1 MLSLGESRTH
11 GSEQRT
17 ARRRVPPPSDR
28 GRRRLNYRH
37 DFHAGNFADLVKH
50 GLFLHLLGRMT
61 AASTPLTVLDT
72 HAGAGRYD
80 LEGDEARRSGEA
92 AAGVVRLMADPDAP
106 VAFAPLKAAVLAANR
121 GKGARFYPGSP
132 ALALAAIR
140 PGDRYIGCELRPDD
154 YARLDRVVGEA
165 DRRGQALR
173 KDGYTVVAEPSA
185 NRRLVLIDPPFE
197 AGDEYRRLLSTLAAS
212 LLRGWEDDV
221 FAVWLP
227 LKDLETFD
235 GFLRGLEAMR
245 PPRTLVAQVR
255 MRPLDDPM
263 RLNGCAMVVIG
274 GPDVSG
280 VARELCDWIV
290 ARLGEP
296 GGEARVG
303 WLGQD

>member
-1 MLSLGESRTH
+1 MLP
-11 GSEQRT
+11 EQRT
-17 ARRRVPPPSDR
+17 ARRRVPPAHP
-28 GRRRLNYRH
+28 GRAHLNYRH

-50 GLFLHLLGRMT
+50 GLFLHLLNRMM
-61 AASTPLTVLDT
+61 ASPAPLTVLDT

-92 AAGVVRLMADPDAP
+92 EAGVAKLMADPDAP
-106 VAFAPLKAAVLAANR
+106 AAFDLLEAAVLAANR
-121 GKGARFYPGSP
+121 GKGARYYPGSP

-154 YARLDRVVGEA
+154 HARLDRVVREA

-173 KDGYTVVAEPSA
+173 KDGYAVAAEPSTT
-185 NRRLVLIDPPFE
+185 RRLVLIDPPFE
-197 AGDEYRRLLSTLAAS
+197 AGDEYRRLHSTLAAA
-212 LLRGWEDDV
+212 LMRGWEDDA

-235 GFLRGLEAMR
+235 SFLRGLEAMR

-255 MRPLDDPM
+255 LRPLDDPM
-263 RLNGCAMVVIG
+263 RMNGCAMAVIG
-274 GPDVSG
+274 GPDLAD
-280 VARELCDWIV
+280 VAGEICHWVV
-290 ARLGEP
+290 ARLGET

-303 WLGQD
+303 WLGPA